1 MADKIKLDFPKAEE
15 MQKTFRAAAEQLDAT
30 LKEMQNISNT
40 LKEGALL
47 GSGGEAYVEAINA
60 KLCPSIV
67 KLRAKYDELEKDVKK
82 AAELMKSQD
91 AGTKKTFG

>member
-15 MQKTFRAAAEQLDAT
+15 MQKTFRAAAEQLDVT
-30 LKEMQNISNT
+30 LKEMQNIANT

-47 GSGGEAYVEAINA
+47 GSGGSAYVEAINS

-91 AGTKKTFG
+91 ASTKQTFG

>member
-30 LKEMQNISNT
+30 MKEMQNIANT

-60 KLCPSIV
+60 KLVPSLT

-91 AGTKKTFG
+91 AGTKQTFG